1 MSRLFSANMMRL
13 KKSRI
18 FWLGELFMAGYAL
31 FVYDS
36 AGGHMES
43 SGPIDNWNIYFFNA
57 LLLSGFVA
65 ALCVSFYLN
74 AEYSDGAVRNKLMV
88 GHKRKDIYLVNFVTC
103 LLAELAMYI
112 TYFLSSL
119 LFGFLFFGNES
130 LQMQNAGVGL
140 LCSILILLVY
150 TAIFVL
156 VEMLDQNK
164 VRTMAVNLMGALLIL
179 VVGIVSYNELWGHPD
194 TAGVMW
200 HLAEVLFPSVL
211 VLHVAGAD
219 SVSYFPIILGL
230 LIETLCFI
238 GIGVWGFSRKDIQ

>member
-13 KKSRI
+13 RKSKI
-18 FWLGELFMAGYAL
+18 FLVGELFMVGYAL

-36 AGGHMES
+36 AGSHMES
-43 SGPIDNWNIYFFNA
+43 SGSIDRWNIYFFNA

-65 ALCVSFYLN
+65 ALFVSFYLN
-74 AEYSDGAVRNKLMV
+74 AEYSDGAIRNKLMV

-103 LLAELAMYI
+103 LLAELTIYI
-112 TYFLSSL
+112 TYFLFSL

-130 LQMQNAGVGL
+130 LQIQNAGVGL

-150 TAIFVL
+150 TAIFVA
-156 VEMLDQNK
+156 VEMLDKNK

-179 VVGIVSYNELWGHPD
+179 VVGIVSYNELWWHSD
-194 TAGVMW
+194 TAGLMW

-219 SVSYFPIILGL
+219 SVSYFMIILGL
-230 LIETLCFI
+230 LIEALCFI
-238 GIGVWGFSRKDIQ
+238 GIGMWGFGRKDIQ